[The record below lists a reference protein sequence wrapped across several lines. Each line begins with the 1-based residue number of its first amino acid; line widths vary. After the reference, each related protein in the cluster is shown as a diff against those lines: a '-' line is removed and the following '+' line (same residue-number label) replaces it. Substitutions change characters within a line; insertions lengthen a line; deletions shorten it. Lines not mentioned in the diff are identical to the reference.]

1 MAKLNRAS
9 ISLLTER
16 ECLNHVSG
24 EPGSNSDFRL
34 MDQRFPRLMLLLSQL
49 GKSLHELETVPE
61 CDLSEIVYGAIH
73 LCGFVDPIEAEY
85 AIAAVLETLEAH
97 HPIPD
102 KAAFMLERIAPS

>member
-1 MAKLNRAS
+1 MAKLNRTF
-9 ISLLTER
+9 ISLRTEC

-24 EPGSNSDFRL
+24 QAGSNPDFRPI
-34 MDQRFPRLMLLLSQL
+34 DQRFPRLMLLLSQL
-49 GKSLHELETVPE
+49 GKSLHGLEALPE

-73 LCGFVDPIEAEY
+73 LCGFVDPVEAEY

-102 KAAFMLERIAPS
+102 TSTCMPRRDAPS